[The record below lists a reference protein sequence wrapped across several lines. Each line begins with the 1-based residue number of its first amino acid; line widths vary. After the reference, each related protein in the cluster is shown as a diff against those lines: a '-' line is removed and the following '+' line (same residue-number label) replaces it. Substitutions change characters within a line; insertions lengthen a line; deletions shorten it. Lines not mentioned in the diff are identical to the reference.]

1 MIHVNFI
8 KLSVRTLIRNRD
20 MKKKKETKNEKK
32 VNVTIKL
39 KNDCPAFFLFSFSIS
54 RPVNRGILLQR
65 APLIKFAK
73 LQNT

>member
-20 MKKKKETKNEKK
+20 MKKKETKNEKK
-32 VNVTIKL
+32 FNVTIKL